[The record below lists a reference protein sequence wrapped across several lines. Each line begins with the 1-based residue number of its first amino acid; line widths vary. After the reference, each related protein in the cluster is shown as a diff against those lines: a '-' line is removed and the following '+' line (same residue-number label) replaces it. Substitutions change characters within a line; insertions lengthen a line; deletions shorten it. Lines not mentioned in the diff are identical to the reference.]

1 MQEGPNI
8 NVVTK
13 FHIKNYQPQVYEE
26 IHKIMQERKK
36 KVVKAV
42 RKAKKKVKN
51 LKKQQTL
58 KSGDNEI
65 DELVN
70 KYV

>member
-1 MQEGPNI
+1 
-8 NVVTK
+8 
-13 FHIKNYQPQVYEE
+13 
-26 IHKIMQERKK
+26 MQERKK

>member
-1 MQEGPNI
+1 MQDGPSV

-36 KVVKAV
+36 KIVKQV
-42 RKAKKKVKN
+42 KKAKKKL
-51 LKKQQTL
+51 LKKQGTIQPA
-58 KSGDNEI
+58 DPEI
-65 DELVN
+65 DQLVN
-70 KYV
+70 KYVQ